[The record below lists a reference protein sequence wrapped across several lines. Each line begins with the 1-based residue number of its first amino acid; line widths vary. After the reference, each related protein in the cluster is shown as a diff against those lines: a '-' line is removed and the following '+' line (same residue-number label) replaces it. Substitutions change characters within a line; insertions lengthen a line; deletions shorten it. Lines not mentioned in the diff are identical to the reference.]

1 MKILVTG
8 GAGFIGSTIADAY
21 LEAGHEVV
29 VIDNLYSG
37 KRENVPAKARFHEI
51 DIVSPK
57 LADVLDAERP
67 DVVSHH
73 AAQMDVRLSV
83 ASPAFD
89 AEVNVVGTIRLAR
102 GRGEGGRQ
110 EGPLRVVGRRRVR
123 RAGALSRAGDAIRTN
138 PVSPYGVSK
147 RAGEHYLFYY
157 HAEHRLPYIALRY
170 ANVYGPRQ
178 DPHGEAG
185 VVAIFCEKLLRGEP
199 PRINGDG
206 KQTRDYVFIEDLVR
220 ANLRG
225 LESSFVGPMN
235 IGTGRR
241 DRRRDPGDEAR
252 GALRQGDRAECTAR
266 RRPASSA
273 AASSIRRSPS
283 ASSAGSRASRSTRGC
298 DAPISGSPSASRLC
312 EPEHA
317 PRSRP
322 RPHDATVTEAADIRN
337 FSIIAH
343 IDHGKSTLAD
353 RLLEMTGAL
362 SERERVGPV
371 PRLDGPRARARH
383 HHQGE
388 RRPAPLPGAR
398 RAATTSS
405 T

>member
-1 MKILVTG
+1 LIVKILVTG

-21 LEAGHEVV
+21 IEAGHEVV

-37 KRENVPAKARFHEI
+37 KRENIPAKARFHEI

-57 LADVLDAERP
+57 IADVLDAERP

-89 AEVNVVGTIRLAR
+89 AEVNVVGTIRLLEAAVKA
-102 GRGEGGRQ
+102 GVKKVLFASSGGAAYGEQ
-110 EGPLRVVGRRRVR
+110 ERFP
-123 RAGALSRAGDAIRTN
+123 AQEADRTN

-147 RAGEHYLFYY
+147 RSGEHYLFYY
-157 HAEHRLPYIALRY
+157 HAEHRLPYIAFRY

-235 IGTGRR
+235 IGTGRET
-241 DRRRDPGDEAR
+241 DVVTLATKLVALSGKAIEPAHGPAKAGEQRRSVIDPSLAKSELGWEPRIALDEGLRRTYHWFAER
-252 GALRQGDRAECTAR
+252 FEALRG
-266 RRPASSA
+266 
-273 AASSIRRSPS
+273 
-283 ASSAGSRASRSTRGC
+283 
-298 DAPISGSPSASRLC
+298 
-312 EPEHA
+312 
-317 PRSRP
+317 
-322 RPHDATVTEAADIRN
+322 
-337 FSIIAH
+337 
-343 IDHGKSTLAD
+343 
-353 RLLEMTGAL
+353 
-362 SERERVGPV
+362 
-371 PRLDGPRARARH
+371 
-383 HHQGE
+383 
-388 RRPAPLPGAR
+388 
-398 RAATTSS
+398 
-405 T
+405 